1 MTFFR
6 AGPLA
11 LAARVGERSR
21 LGRAAAGG
29 AGGPGVAVAARG
41 RVSRTQRYRQAKRTG
56 VVLAAAKTV
65 YRDGRSLDGSADPSD
80 SETE

>member
-41 RVSRTQRYRQAKRTG
+41 RVEDAALEQAK
-56 VVLAAAKTV
+56 
-65 YRDGRSLDGSADPSD
+65 
-80 SETE
+80 